1 MYCKMIKVQ
10 SKLNEIILDDEIEII
25 IIIFFLKKILQEVS
39 LRPR

>member
-25 IIIFFLKKILQEVS
+25 IIIFFFKKILQEVS